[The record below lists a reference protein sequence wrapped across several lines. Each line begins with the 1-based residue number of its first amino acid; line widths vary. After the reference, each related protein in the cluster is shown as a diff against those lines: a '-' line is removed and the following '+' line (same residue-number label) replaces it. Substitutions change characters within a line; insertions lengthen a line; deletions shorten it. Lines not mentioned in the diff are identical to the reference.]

1 MEDERANFQL
11 QWVLLQRNFP
21 EIGKDLV
28 IAAREE
34 TTLCTYPGFLW
45 PIPMRGQGIIVIKG
59 SRTIRNLLQV
69 SSRCQVCVGTWLCLC
84 SESCKVGL
92 IYLFGSH

>member
-21 EIGKDLV
+21 EIGKDSV

-45 PIPMRGQGIIVIKG
+45 PIPMRG
-59 SRTIRNLLQV
+59 
-69 SSRCQVCVGTWLCLC
+69 
-84 SESCKVGL
+84 
-92 IYLFGSH
+92 